1 MSLHKDVTGTDLHE
15 PFIRS
20 ESDPGAV
27 GAGKVWLKESTGERK
42 MRNSAD
48 DGWIAEPINPATQT
62 ALDGKADLVE
72 GKVPAAQLPSYVDDV
87 LEYTTVGDL
96 PALGETGKIYAI
108 TTGVDANKTFR
119 WSGSAYVQ
127 IKGDLALGETESTAY
142 RGDRGKAA
150 YDHAQVV
157 TGNPHNVTKTEV
169 GLPNVTN
176 DAQAKAADVVTVP
189 TAAKIPQ
196 TDANGMLDAFLT
208 HTIEFIL
215 ADAATTPTTGDGK
228 AWHRVT
234 AYEAGMNL
242 VGGAAHNP
250 TAGTGATTIM
260 LRRDRNG
267 TMADMLS
274 TPITIDSTERDSKD
288 AAPCAVNAA
297 NDDLAE
303 GDLIWVDLDAIGTG
317 AKGTTVQ
324 AFCRKPLP

>member
-42 MRNSAD
+42 TRNAAD
-48 DGWIAEPINPATQT
+48 DAWVAEPINPATQT
-62 ALDGKADLVE
+62 ALDGKADLTD

-87 LEYTTVGDL
+87 LEYANL
-96 PALGETGKIYAI
+96 AAFPAEGAAGIIYVAL
-108 TTGVDANKTFR
+108 DSNLAYR
-119 WSGSAYVQ
+119 WSGTQYVE
-127 IKGDLALGETESTAY
+127 ISPSLALGETSSSAY
-142 RGDRGKAA
+142 RGDRGKTA
-150 YDHAQVV
+150 YDHSQL
-157 TGNPHNVTKTEV
+157 TSGNPHSTSKGDV
-169 GLPNVTN
+169 GLGNVTN

-189 TAAKIPQ
+189 TASKIPQ
-196 TDANGMLDAFLT
+196 LDANGMADAFVT
-208 HTIEFIL
+208 HTIEFVL
-215 ADAATTPTTGDGK
+215 ADPATSPTTGDGK
-228 AWHRVT
+228 ACHRVT
-234 AYEAGMNL
+234 AYEDGMNL
-242 VGGAAHNP
+242 AGGAAHNP

-288 AAPCAVNAA
+288 AAACAVNTA
-297 NDDLAE
+297 NDDLTE

-317 AKGTTVQ
+317 AKGTLVQ
-324 AFCRKPLP
+324 AFCRKPLPA